1 MLQYLK
7 QECGVECRVSGDINV
22 VFVCADGADTGNLF
36 KRRWIVGRYKGLEV
50 IIFLDPKNY

>member
-36 KRRWIVGRYKGLEV
+36 KRRWIVGRYKGLEM
-50 IIFLDPKNY
+50 IFLDLKNY

>member
-7 QECGVECRVSGDINV
+7 QECGVEWRVLSGDINV
-22 VFVCADGADTGNLF
+22 VFVCADTGNLF

-50 IIFLDPKNY
+50 IIFLDLKNY